1 MTRTSVN
8 LSEKEDSIIEDLTGE
23 KGPYDSRSEAVRECV
38 QSYVQLH
45 NEIEELHNKIDR
57 LEREKRM
64 ILEHREEHTELVES
78 LQREESRQDRLAKA
92 GILTRARWWL
102 TGMN

>member
-8 LSEKEDSIIEDLTGE
+8 FTEREDSIIEDLTGE
-23 KGPYDSRSEAVRECV
+23 NGPYDSRSEAVRECV

-64 ILEHREEHTELVES
+64 ILE
-78 LQREESRQDRLAKA
+78 QREENTELIEYVDDEKRFRRAN
-92 GILTRARWWL
+92 ILTRAKWWL
-102 TGMN
+102 RGMPN